1 MSCFAVFLN
10 NKIFLLSAYLLSIY
24 LLHMLF
30 QLQLQDELDEI
41 MRQLDARQGSYGNS
55 LASVM
60 MIVQAFIQLEKLA
73 DLIGERFKDFVG
85 TADKM
90 IKDRHYDSRR
100 IRHEMDETE
109 KRWNTVYN
117 TIKSYRIALEASTK
131 FFNVMGEV
139 CITRTR

>member
-1 MSCFAVFLN
+1 MHNV
-10 NKIFLLSAYLLSIY
+10 
-24 LLHMLF
+24 
-30 QLQLQDELDEI
+30 QLQDELDELQ
-41 MRQLDARQGSYGNS
+41 RQLDTRQGSYGNS
-55 LASVM
+55 LSSVK
-60 MIVQAFIQLEKLA
+60 MIIQAFVQLEKLA

-100 IRHEMDETE
+100 IRHEVDETE

-131 FFNVMGEV
+131 FFDVMHQV
-139 CITRTR
+139 RISCVV